1 MNFLRVRHFSCIA
14 SVFTTPRII
23 STDSSI
29 SCLKDMLVP
38 NKAVLFHLFWFHY
51 PSSLVLGT
59 ELCWDVEKKIKQKSS
74 PAFQSLIECQ
84 RDRHLRC
91 ARLG

>member
-59 ELCWDVEKKIKQKSS
+59 ELCWDVEKKNQSTVLLSS
-74 PAFQSLIECQ
+74 LSESHRVAERQASKVC
-84 RDRHLRC
+84 
-91 ARLG
+91 